1 MAFCG
6 RAGIP
11 NCVGLY
17 HQASQGKPWTS
28 AGRQVQD
35 DFRGIVRRIIETAHV
50 AELEYRSKQE
60 GVLP

>member
-1 MAFCG
+1 
-6 RAGIP
+6 
-11 NCVGLY
+11 VGLY

>member
-1 MAFCG
+1 M
-6 RAGIP
+6 
-11 NCVGLY
+11 
-17 HQASQGKPWTS
+17 ASQGQAWAS

-50 AELEYRSKQE
+50 AEMEYRSNKP